1 MKPVLS
7 STLAVGLM
15 KAQKSVKQS
24 IKSMGTTI
32 ALFAVVVPLF
42 VISCSD
48 KQVSGIAIDNRDSL
62 AVMSTYGVSTVISDS
77 GRISYKIDTEE
88 WLIFDKRTPP
98 YWAFEKGVY
107 LEKYDYDMNVEATI
121 ECDTAYYYNE
131 QKLWKLIGNVDIR
144 NPKNE
149 RFFTDL
155 MYWDQGKEKI
165 YSDAYIKI
173 EQEDQTTEGIGFSSN
188 QSMTLWEI
196 KNTKGIYTIKDE

>member
-1 MKPVLS
+1 
-7 STLAVGLM
+7 M

-42 VISCSD
+42 VTSCSD

-77 GRISYKIDTEE
+77 GRISYKIDTDE

-98 YWAFEKGVY
+98 CWAFEKGVY

>member
-1 MKPVLS
+1 
-7 STLAVGLM
+7 
-15 KAQKSVKQS
+15 
-24 IKSMGTTI
+24 MGTTI

-42 VISCSD
+42 VTSCSD

>member
-1 MKPVLS
+1 
-7 STLAVGLM
+7 M

-42 VISCSD
+42 VISCND
-48 KQVSGIAIDNRDSL
+48 KQVSGTAIDNRDSL

-77 GRISYKIDTEE
+77 GRISYKIDTDE

-173 EQEDQTTEGIGFSSN
+173 EQEDQITEGVGFSSN

>member
-1 MKPVLS
+1 
-7 STLAVGLM
+7 M

-32 ALFAVVVPLF
+32 AIFAVVVPLF

>member
-1 MKPVLS
+1 
-7 STLAVGLM
+7 M

-48 KQVSGIAIDNRDSL
+48 KQVSGTAIDNRDSL

-77 GRISYKIDTEE
+77 GRISYKIDTDE

-173 EQEDQTTEGIGFSSN
+173 EQEDQITEGVGFSSN